1 MVIMTYNLMVSQNT
15 IVALLIILTTS
26 EVGCKKTHGMRLVL
40 PEMGNLQICRMLPRR
55 QLRQSLEVR
64 AEDSRGGQGQVGGLP
79 GAGAE
84 ERILKISRRIMNY
97 LKALEQERRDNLKRA
112 VPNNIRAFYHV
123 LISIEETILTFK
135 TM

>member
-1 MVIMTYNLMVSQNT
+1 M
-15 IVALLIILTTS
+15 
-26 EVGCKKTHGMRLVL
+26 
-40 PEMGNLQICRMLPRR
+40 PPRR

-84 ERILKISRRIMNY
+84 ERNLKISRRIMNY

-112 VPNNIRAFYHV
+112 QQHQSILPCFNLHRRNNPHI
-123 LISIEETILTFK
+123 
-135 TM
+135 